1 MSQSFELARR
11 AEPEDLEQ
19 LSALPKNPGHTSI
32 GPRSLAFCHPN
43 HCKETL
49 GGYFETFP
57 QGIFVS
63 EVDGH
68 IVGSVF
74 AIRVPR
80 NVVEEPITWS
90 EGTETGTPLG
100 HIEAGEWLY
109 VSRLAYTAGPGHA
122 HISNEVGP
130 LLVALQGLANRL
142 DLAGVAVALRFPGF
156 RERAGTTSFQREC
169 IDDQHSQ
176 VRSGLN
182 PIGVAHC
189 QNFRHYL
196 ALPNY
201 LGDGRHF
208 ALMVWSRYHN

>member
-1 MSQSFELARR
+1 MSSSFELARR
-11 AEPEDLEQ
+11 AEPEDLKQ
-19 LSALPKNPGHTSI
+19 LSALPKKPGHTSI

-43 HCKETL
+43 HSEETL
-49 GGYFETFP
+49 EGYFETFP

-68 IVGSVF
+68 IVGFVS
-74 AIRVPR
+74 AIRVPS
-80 NVVEEPITWS
+80 NVVEEPINWS

-109 VSRLAYTAGPGHA
+109 VSRLAYTSGPGHA

-130 LLVALQGLANRL
+130 LLTSLQGLAERL

-156 RERAGTTSFQREC
+156 RERSGTTSFQRAC
-169 IDDQHSQ
+169 IDDQHNQ

-182 PIGVAHC
+182 PIGVAHY
-189 QNFRHYL
+189 QGFRHYL

-201 LGDGRHF
+201 LGDGCHF
-208 ALMVWSRYHN
+208 ALMVWSRQHD